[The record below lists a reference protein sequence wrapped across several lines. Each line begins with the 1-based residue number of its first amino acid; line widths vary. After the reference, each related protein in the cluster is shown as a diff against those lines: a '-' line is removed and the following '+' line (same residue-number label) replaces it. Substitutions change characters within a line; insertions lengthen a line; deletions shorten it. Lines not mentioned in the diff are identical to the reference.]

1 MSEAAMA
8 VKKNAQKSGKWTD
21 DIVMRLQGA
30 CYGLK
35 TINVATK
42 WLNRG

>member
-1 MSEAAMA
+1 MTAAAMV
-8 VKKNAQKSGKWTD
+8 VKKTVQKSGKWTD
-21 DIVMRLQGA
+21 DIIMRLQGA